1 MAVVS
6 YRPSY
11 VIEDYLLWEGD
22 WELWDGIPVS
32 MSPSPGFFHQSAGTR
47 LIAKLVSLLDQ
58 SSCPADCTAIYEIDW
73 HVGAATVVR
82 PDLMVIC
89 EKPTGQWIE
98 KRPELAVEILSTST
112 RQKDLVAKRELYAAN
127 GVPFYLIL
135 DPDDKSALLLSLGDE
150 GTYREIPPEE
160 PFELHPGCR
169 LELKIAPL
177 FV

>member
-32 MSPSPGFFHQSAGTR
+32 MSPSPGFFHQATGTR
-47 LIAKLVSLLDQ
+47 LTAKLVNLLDQ
-58 SSCPADCTAIYEIDW
+58 SSCPADCAAIYEIDW
-73 HVGAATVVR
+73 HVDDATVVR
-82 PDLMVIC
+82 PDLMIIC
-89 EKPTGQWIE
+89 EKPSGQWIE
-98 KRPELAVEILSTST
+98 KRPELTVEILSPST

-135 DPDDKSALLLSLGDE
+135 DPEDKSALLLSLDDD
-150 GTYREIPPEE
+150 GTYREIPPEA

-169 LELKIAPL
+169 LQLEVAP
-177 FV
+177 FFA